1 MPLSP
6 YSGTNTVIYKRAPHP
21 STTRVP
27 MRTLRRNFTIPEILF
42 RLNTSCSI
50 HRFPSPRRLCSP
62 IITPY
67 MTVMTPRPPNWI
79 RNRITICPQTL
90 QVEYVGTVT
99 RPVTQMDVV
108 AVNKASI

>member
-1 MPLSP
+1 
-6 YSGTNTVIYKRAPHP
+6 
-21 STTRVP
+21 
-27 MRTLRRNFTIPEILF
+27 
-42 RLNTSCSI
+42 
-50 HRFPSPRRLCSP
+50 
-62 IITPY
+62 

-79 RNRITICPQTL
+79 KNRITICPQTL